1 VKERFIIDEG
11 TTMNQARSWQPGRRI
26 AAAMLAVATIT
37 PAFAQSESGFLK
49 DYSQLAV
56 QKDVKG
62 AERRIWVNDK
72 VNWSR
77 YERILVDPVV
87 FHPQPEGTAQVTL
100 GTLFDIRDYLNAGVP
115 KAAAASMPLAA
126 AAGPGVVR
134 LRAAI
139 TAVSVDKS
147 LKAYQILPIAL
158 IFTAAKRSAGTESYN
173 VKLQLEAEMLDSTS
187 GEVLARVVREA
198 KGIEVTGDE
207 PVTMK
212 TARPQLDL
220 WLAAFKEELALR
232 ARKPAP

>member
-1 VKERFIIDEG
+1 
-11 TTMNQARSWQPGRRI
+11 MAQARSWRLGSYI
-26 AAAMLAVATIT
+26 AIAMLAVVPPTAVL
-37 PAFAQSESGFLK
+37 AQSNSGFLR
-49 DYSQLAV
+49 DYSQLTV

-62 AERRIWVNDK
+62 AERRIWVNDT
-72 VNWSR
+72 VRWSR
-77 YERILVDPVV
+77 YERILVDPIV

-100 GTLFDIRDYLNAGVP
+100 GTLFDIRDYLNVGIP

-126 AAGPGVVR
+126 APGAGVLR

-147 LKAYQILPIAL
+147 LKPYQIIPVAL
-158 IFTAAKRSAGTESYN
+158 IFTAAKRSAGSESYN
-173 VKLQLEAEMLDSTS
+173 VKLQLEAEILDSAS
-187 GEVLARVVREA
+187 NEVLARVVREA

-220 WLAAFKEELALR
+220 WLAAFQEELALR
-232 ARKPAP
+232 AKKREP